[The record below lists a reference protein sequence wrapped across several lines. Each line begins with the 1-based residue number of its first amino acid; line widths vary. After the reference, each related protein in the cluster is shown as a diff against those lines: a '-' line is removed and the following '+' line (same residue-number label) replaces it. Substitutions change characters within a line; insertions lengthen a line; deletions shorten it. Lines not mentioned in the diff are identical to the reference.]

1 MVENILH
8 GMVNT
13 HTPPSLKHT
22 FAYEHTHTQRK
33 ENPLAN
39 RKKLKHNKARKK
51 KNYNQLLKMPPHP

>member
-33 ENPLAN
+33 EKST
-39 RKKLKHNKARKK
+39 RKPKEIKT
-51 KNYNQLLKMPPHP
+51 